1 MRENYMEQHVKAYR
15 EMEILKNSSV
25 EFNGLVDI
33 DDLLE
38 SMEQYI
44 RDIGIE
50 YFYLCTC
57 GSLDNAM
64 EMIRKQDMMKAM
76 LQRLNK
82 KLSESSEKDA
92 APDSRE
98 LNN

>member
-1 MRENYMEQHVKAYR
+1 
-15 EMEILKNSSV
+15 
-25 EFNGLVDI
+25 
-33 DDLLE
+33 
-38 SMEQYI
+38 
-44 RDIGIE
+44 
-50 YFYLCTC
+50 
-57 GSLDNAM
+57 M